1 MRDINSQYTAGYKR
15 VNEMDKIKDVTTET
29 SDNNLIKVPEVS
41 IVDLEGKPFITGMAD
56 RSEAGR
62 VLTHVND
69 IELNEGVPLRGGQ
82 NYMRNAENYL
92 QGNIWASAPG
102 ANTTVL
108 NRANALKEATGQ
120 DPLFMPY
127 AMKPTGV
134 DFTHQ
139 TTELMINMADS
150 VLSRAQKSAL
160 NKSIKEVLPSW
171 KGLGSPKLA
180 EILNNTT
187 GNQRKAIQ
195 QILDRD
201 FREIGISLPE
211 ARVAISDVNQ
221 LDVPNTSLMNIG
233 QLDMNRTNISN
244 HPSYAQALK
253 GDPIGKIKEQISAYD
268 LLTPDSLGRVVDSS
282 NPTAHDYR
290 SLTMSAKGG
299 VVDEKIL
306 MNLED
311 KGLLRNIDTP
321 KTKKNA
327 VPTVNSKVDDGVL
340 GQTTDPMK
348 FDNAEDFIKAQGTTV
363 YHGGTKIDEIGNIS
377 DDWGAFY
384 MSDNPTYAKSFGG
397 NKSVVNEV
405 VLDDSANLVDMR
417 KPSAKLVSEIKS
429 RLKKDNAVFTDSQI
443 VQGIKDGKA
452 HFSELP
458 EVKAIL
464 KDLGYDGQI
473 TSEVPWAKNIGV
485 WNKNVIKTKQQLTDT
500 WNKAHKADDGVLG
513 QKPTKSLALER
524 EDVGLGMEQLA
535 NDDIA
540 LVGGMR
546 SGNSKG
552 DETRLKYTVYD
563 MKAITKNDDM
573 ANANDYILG
582 DVELFV
588 EDGTGKIRGLVEL
601 NIKDKKKG
609 IGRKII
615 DSLIQSDFV
624 NDEFKI
630 HSIKKSAV
638 PFWKKMGVEFERE
651 NIKGSYVGDGVIRK
665 TSSKVDDG
673 VERYATA
680 AIPTGG
686 LLGGEETQTD
696 DGEGLL
702 KIKKK
707 VTKPMNS
714 LFN

>member
-1 MRDINSQYTAGYKR
+1 
-15 VNEMDKIKDVTTET
+15 
-29 SDNNLIKVPEVS
+29 
-41 IVDLEGKPFITGMAD
+41 
-56 RSEAGR
+56 
-62 VLTHVND
+62 
-69 IELNEGVPLRGGQ
+69 
-82 NYMRNAENYL
+82 
-92 QGNIWASAPG
+92 
-102 ANTTVL
+102 
-108 NRANALKEATGQ
+108 
-120 DPLFMPY
+120 
-127 AMKPTGV
+127 
-134 DFTHQ
+134 
-139 TTELMINMADS
+139 
-150 VLSRAQKSAL
+150 
-160 NKSIKEVLPSW
+160 
-171 KGLGSPKLA
+171 
-180 EILNNTT
+180 
-187 GNQRKAIQ
+187 
-195 QILDRD
+195 
-201 FREIGISLPE
+201 
-211 ARVAISDVNQ
+211 
-221 LDVPNTSLMNIG
+221 
-233 QLDMNRTNISN
+233 
-244 HPSYAQALK
+244 
-253 GDPIGKIKEQISAYD
+253 
-268 LLTPDSLGRVVDSS
+268 
-282 NPTAHDYR
+282 
-290 SLTMSAKGG
+290 MSAKGG

-348 FDNAEDFIKAQGTTV
+348 FDNAEDFIKASIFSHARDSGVRSKLRKSFDNIKEVESADILKPNPNNPKLDSDTVKIKEGLIEEGNRPYILVDGENVIDGHHALQAYRNLGFDEVFVVQKSKAVDSFYNKTTKVDDGVLGQFGKATDPMKFKTADEFIKAQGTTV